1 MPPQRTD
8 LGSLQPFLLLPY
20 FVKLKTAIFATKLPA
35 MLTLNRTLLFLFAAF
50 IIALTAACNKTAV
63 KNNAA
68 NTPDAKGYLYFG
80 SKITDQGITPLADVL
95 NKLEAEN
102 LTELP
107 AKVSGT
113 VTGVCQV
120 KGCWM
125 TLQTPSGTDMRVSFK
140 DYGFFMPKDISGKT
154 VIIEGKAQK
163 VTTSVDDLRHYA
175 EDAGKSADEIAQI
188 TQPEVE
194 ITFVA
199 DGVILK

>member
-1 MPPQRTD
+1 
-8 LGSLQPFLLLPY
+8 
-20 FVKLKTAIFATKLPA
+20 